1 MREAE
6 LLGRGDELRNLWEL
20 TDRLPAAGGAL
31 ALVGGPGAGKTALLH
46 AVAGPARAMGRQ
58 VLWTTGRTDTSPF
71 AGLRELLRPLLGTID
86 ALPAA
91 QRGVLRPVFASEPGP
106 PPQTFT
112 VALAAL
118 NLLVAGA
125 SKRPAVVIA
134 DDAHWLD
141 GPTQEVLAFMA
152 RRVSHDPVVVLAA
165 LRTGWT
171 MPGMAVLDV
180 PALDH
185 SSARRLLTRH
195 AHGLAPADR
204 ERILLEARGNP
215 LALVELPAARSG
227 ARPPGSWAHL
237 PVTSTLATAFADA
250 LAGLPRQTRDA
261 LLVAAVDHVGELP
274 EILAAAS
281 VLTGRAAAVDVLDGA
296 VAGRLV
302 RLDGTGLRFVHPVV
316 RRAVL
321 DAESPARHRA
331 AHAALAAVLADEPHR
346 RLWHQAQSV
355 VGPDDELADEL
366 AAAHSLALHRCG
378 VVAAIWALE
387 RSAQLTTDS
396 AIRGHR
402 LLGAAEYAY
411 GLGRMRLTHALID
424 KADQQRLTEADR
436 AWADYLRDVS
446 DAPVRPG
453 QAGTPSVFDI
463 PERPAGD
470 PDHALG
476 LLLRGVLRAHRTGTG
491 PAERAALLA
500 LADRLTA
507 ADDPRRIVALA
518 LIEPVSRGR
527 AVADG
532 LPSNAAVSG
541 LPDADGLR
549 LLGIAAH
556 AIGDPIRAV
565 ELLGRA
571 EPAFRGQGRLGLLSH
586 VLITQAGDLL
596 LLGDWPHAAS
606 LADEARRIVA
616 RTRQPGWI
624 AELTCIDAHAAALR
638 GETERAL
645 QLADTVAGWQRG
657 ELGMGVRLAR
667 GVARLSAGQHAEAYV
682 ELRPLFDHAGE
693 SLHREALAA
702 VMPFVAAADACGR
715 RAEATAVLAD
725 LEETARLTPAP
736 LLHVQLPYARAV
748 LAAEAVAEELYL
760 VALGQDLARWPL
772 VKARTEQAYGQ
783 WLRRRR
789 RFVEARSVLLAAQTT
804 FELVGFVDWAERG
817 GGQPGGDS
825 LASAE
830 QLLSPQE
837 LRIAGLAAQ
846 GLSNRQIG
854 ERLNLSDR
862 TIATHLY
869 RAFPKLGVASRRDL
883 AARLGLPEDG
893 SAADATSGT
902 AAVR

>member
-1 MREAE
+1 MHETE
-6 LLGRGDELRNLWEL
+6 LLGRDNEMRSLGEL
-20 TDRLPAAGGAL
+20 TGRLPAAGGAL
-31 ALVGGPGAGKTALLH
+31 ALAGGPGVGKTALLH

-58 VLWTTGRTDTSPF
+58 VLWTTGRTGSGPF
-71 AGLRELLRPLLGTID
+71 TGLGELLRPLLGTID
-86 ALPAA
+86 VLPAA
-91 QRGVLRPVFASEPGP
+91 QRAVLRSVLGSEPGP
-106 PPQTFT
+106 PPGTFT

-118 NLLVAGA
+118 NLLVASA
-125 SKRPAVVIA
+125 ARRPAVLIA
-134 DDAHWLD
+134 DDAHRLD
-141 GPTQEVLAFMA
+141 GPTREVLAFMA

-165 LRTGWT
+165 LRTGST
-171 MPGMAVLDV
+171 LPGTAVLEV
-180 PALDH
+180 PALND
-185 SSARRLLTRH
+185 SSARRLLNRH
-195 AHGLAPADR
+195 AHGLAPAER
-204 ERILLEARGNP
+204 EQILLGARGNP
-215 LALVELPAARSG
+215 LALVELPAAPSG
-227 ARPPGSWAHL
+227 ARPAGSWAHL
-237 PVTSTLATAFADA
+237 PVTATLATAFADA
-250 LAGLPRQTRDA
+250 LAGLSRQSRDA

-281 VLTGRAAAVDVLDGA
+281 VLSDRSAAVDVLDGA

-302 RLDGTGLRFVHPVV
+302 RLDGTRLRFVHPVV
-316 RRAVL
+316 RYTVL
-321 DAESPARHRA
+321 DAESPARRRA

-346 RLWHQAQSV
+346 RLWHQARSV
-355 VGPDDELADEL
+355 DGPDDELADEL
-366 AAAHSLALHRCG
+366 AAAHSLALHRYG
-378 VVAAIWALE
+378 VVAAIWTLE

-396 AIRGHR
+396 AVRGNR

-411 GLGRMRLTHALID
+411 GLGRMHLTHDLID
-424 KADQQRLTEADR
+424 QADRQRLTEADR
-436 AWADYLRDVS
+436 AWAEYLRAVS

-453 QAGTPSVFDI
+453 RTATPPVFDI
-463 PERPAGD
+463 AERSTSD

-476 LLLRGVLRAHRTGTG
+476 LLLRGALQAHRTGAG
-491 PAERAALLA
+491 PADRAGLLA
-500 LADRLTA
+500 VADGLTA

-527 AVADG
+527 EVADG

-556 AIGDPIRAV
+556 TIGDPVRAV
-565 ELLGRA
+565 ELLSRA

-596 LLGDWPHAAS
+596 LLGDWPHAAR

-616 RTRQPGWI
+616 RTRQSGWI
-624 AELTCIDAHAAALR
+624 AELTCVDAHAAALR
-638 GETERAL
+638 GDTERAL
-645 QLADTVAGWQRG
+645 ELADTVAGRQRG
-657 ELGMGVRLAR
+657 ELAMRVRPAR
-667 GVARLSAGQHAEAYV
+667 GVARLAAGQHAEAYA
-682 ELRPLFDHAGE
+682 ELRPLFDHMGE
-693 SLHREALAA
+693 SLHREALTA
-702 VMPFVAAADACGR
+702 VMPFAAAANACGR
-715 RAEATAVLAD
+715 RAEAAAVLAD

-748 LAAEAVAEELYL
+748 LAADAVAEELYL

-804 FELVGFVDWAERG
+804 FELVGFADWAEQG
-817 GGQPGGDS
+817 GGQADADS
-825 LASAE
+825 LAPAE
-830 QLLSPQE
+830 QVLSPQE
-837 LRIAGLAAQ
+837 LRIARLAAQ

-854 ERLNLSDR
+854 QRLNLSDR

-883 AARLGLPEDG
+883 AARLKLPDG
-893 SAADATSGT
+893 GALAATSGI